1 MDVYPGSGID
11 TSIFASPYGAS
22 WMADDS
28 DLSMLPSAADPWAS
42 ISASSYPDSLPA
54 QATTA
59 GTMSSDTSPAG
70 PTGSR
75 RPMDGP
81 SDPRGGEAPNADPAQ
96 DASGGAEPAG
106 SVESGWSAIT
116 QFLQGEFASL
126 ERQLSNALQSLFQ
139 SAPPPSATPAPPVQH
154 AGASQAPSQYSGL
167 IQRAAEQ
174 NELDPA
180 LLTAVMRQ
188 ESGFQADARSPAG
201 AMGLMQLMPDTAKS
215 LGVADPFDPEQ
226 SIDGGARLLRSL
238 IDRFGGRLD
247 LALAAYNAGPAAV
260 ERYGGVPPFAETQA
274 YVHDIMADYRSTAM
288 KPSA

>member
-11 TSIFASPYGAS
+11 TSNFASPYGAS

-106 SVESGWSAIT
+106 SVESGWSA
-116 QFLQGEFASL
+116 
-126 ERQLSNALQSLFQ
+126 
-139 SAPPPSATPAPPVQH
+139 
-154 AGASQAPSQYSGL
+154 
-167 IQRAAEQ
+167 
-174 NELDPA
+174 
-180 LLTAVMRQ
+180 
-188 ESGFQADARSPAG
+188 
-201 AMGLMQLMPDTAKS
+201 
-215 LGVADPFDPEQ
+215 
-226 SIDGGARLLRSL
+226 
-238 IDRFGGRLD
+238 
-247 LALAAYNAGPAAV
+247 
-260 ERYGGVPPFAETQA
+260 
-274 YVHDIMADYRSTAM
+274 
-288 KPSA
+288 